1 MSRRHYR
8 RDTPVAP
15 PLFPWAR
22 LTSRAMSAVED
33 RPNYCPNGHPF
44 GPDKVLVGWRPPPV
58 GQVGPGSRT
67 YECLQCGAI
76 MDWKPTLTPA
86 SGPHR

>member
-1 MSRRHYR
+1 MSRRRYKG
-8 RDTPVAP
+8 DTPVAP
-15 PLFPWAR
+15 PFSRDRPS
-22 LTSRAMSAVED
+22 SRAMSTVED

-76 MDWKPTLTPA
+76 MDWQPTLTPA
-86 SGPHR
+86 SGPSR